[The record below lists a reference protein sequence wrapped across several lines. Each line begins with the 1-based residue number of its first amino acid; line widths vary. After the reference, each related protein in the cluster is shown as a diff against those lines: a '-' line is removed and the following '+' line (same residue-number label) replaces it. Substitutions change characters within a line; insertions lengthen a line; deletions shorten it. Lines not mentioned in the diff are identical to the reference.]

1 MYSSGDSPVGH
12 RKHFYKQGLAVGR
25 NVHEQNEVRKSKREK
40 SFAVKRQQFL
50 LEAAADSPNERA
62 SIEALCTFTP
72 LQIAEAVSA
81 LQTAAA
87 AVVSARGGSLP
98 VATGSTMD
106 AVWAQWESAKSGMP
120 ALSGSS
126 VLGYGM
132 ATLGG
137 ASSAILGLRRIL
149 AIYSPPCAEV
159 IRCGALL
166 PMVALL
172 DVCTELALAHAVDKG
187 HVATIIEL
195 CLKDGFFCVGNLL
208 SDEMVTSV
216 QARSLLLSAETIFC
230 DSAAAFLSQRCT
242 TGDVSDAT
250 AAVVSNRWSS
260 AGAVSYAV
268 LHLLGNISVD
278 HPDLIVKQEQL
289 QNCVTTGEQQ
299 EDAQMLGPT
308 TGTDNSTAPQR
319 DSGSTPTQSSNSNR
333 IIKLC
338 IQILSVAVE
347 ELIASHEVVV
357 ANSTNN
363 STSSGTA
370 ANALG
375 EGNVGGSERPVT
387 AVDFAKDVGWLFAN
401 ITRNRSRI
409 YTNLLFNIRTASQE
423 QDQSRIVNDANDS
436 LSVFVPV
443 SKIFSYV
450 TGTTAGTF
458 IASMPVNSKLR
469 QTTGELLWVVAYC
482 ISSIANN
489 PEQFDVIFL
498 QQLFQL
504 TPALSNILLQLLQ
517 YTSVDHE
524 SRPATPQ
531 LTSSPNEWTV
541 NSSPSPEAKY
551 AVDLIT
557 PILEFLRYA
566 VVLSGP
572 ADIFG
577 GVISTADRLVAS
589 EDMHLV
595 LNIGLSH
602 SHRGVQRGMCEIA
615 ATLAAAAQPHTKYVL
630 LHLQPLAKLLS
641 STAGCDVKRETAT
654 AITHLALNHD
664 GKFFN
669 FVMAVE
675 PRVVDSLM
683 STLQKCK
690 TDELFVL
697 VALDF
702 LELALNRWPRA
713 RWYMYEQGIVEIL
726 EDVHP
731 SQGEALY
738 ERIAAMLR
746 QHFDDVEIASLDE
759 AREAEFNA
767 ELQLSRQILLNEKW
781 SDV

>member
-172 DVCTELALAHAVDKG
+172 
-187 HVATIIEL
+187 
-195 CLKDGFFCVGNLL
+195 
-208 SDEMVTSV
+208 
-216 QARSLLLSAETIFC
+216 
-230 DSAAAFLSQRCT
+230 
-242 TGDVSDAT
+242 
-250 AAVVSNRWSS
+250 
-260 AGAVSYAV
+260 
-268 LHLLGNISVD
+268 
-278 HPDLIVKQEQL
+278 
-289 QNCVTTGEQQ
+289 
-299 EDAQMLGPT
+299 
-308 TGTDNSTAPQR
+308 
-319 DSGSTPTQSSNSNR
+319 
-333 IIKLC
+333 
-338 IQILSVAVE
+338 
-347 ELIASHEVVV
+347 
-357 ANSTNN
+357 
-363 STSSGTA
+363 
-370 ANALG
+370 
-375 EGNVGGSERPVT
+375 
-387 AVDFAKDVGWLFAN
+387 
-401 ITRNRSRI
+401 
-409 YTNLLFNIRTASQE
+409 
-423 QDQSRIVNDANDS
+423 
-436 LSVFVPV
+436 
-443 SKIFSYV
+443 
-450 TGTTAGTF
+450 
-458 IASMPVNSKLR
+458 NSKLR